1 MFVAVMVVCTALVLF
16 TMLKTHY
23 LCRCILLSVFQGLT
37 ALFAVNFVGEFISV
51 HLPVNWFSLSVGAV
65 GGLPGII
72 FLLICD
78 IMCAI

>member
-1 MFVAVMVVCTALVLF
+1 MFVFIMVVCTVLILF
-16 TMLKTHY
+16 TMFKTHY
-23 LCRCILLSVFQGLT
+23 FVRCILLSVFQGLT
-37 ALFAVNFVGEFISV
+37 ALFAVNFLGEFISV
-51 HLPVNWFSLSVGAV
+51 HLPVNWFSVGVGAV

>member
-1 MFVAVMVVCTALVLF
+1 MFVSVMVVCTALVLF

-23 LCRCILLSVFQGLT
+23 LFRCILLSVFQGLT

>member
-1 MFVAVMVVCTALVLF
+1 MFVFIMVVCTALVF
-16 TMLKTHY
+16 FSMYKSHHFF
-23 LCRCILLSVFQGLT
+23 RCVLLSVFQGLT

-51 HLPVNWFSLSVGAV
+51 HLPFNWFSIGVGAV

>member
-1 MFVAVMVVCTALVLF
+1 MFVVIMVSCAAFVFLSMLRTHHLF
-16 TMLKTHY
+16 
-23 LCRCILLSVFQGLT
+23 RCILLSVFQGVT
-37 ALFAVNFVGEFISV
+37 ALFAVNFLGEFINV
-51 HLPVNWFSLSVGAV
+51 HLPVNWFSVGVGAV